1 LKNANKW
8 GLEINLD
15 KSHYMFIGQQKSD
28 LLLEGCKL
36 IKQCIEYRYIGRNIN
51 SEGTH
56 DSEKYEIIKLGR
68 YFIST
73 LDSVLS
79 EKNVKKRKDN
89 EFIIQ

>member
-1 LKNANKW
+1 LKNANEW

-15 KSHYMFIGQQKSD
+15 KSHYMFIGQQKSN

-36 IKQCIEYRYIGRNIN
+36 IKQCIEYRYILRNIN

-56 DSEKYEIIKLGR
+56 DSEIYEIIKLGR

-79 EKNVKKRKDN
+79 EKNDKKKNN
-89 EFIIQ
+89 EFIIQQ